1 MALALVAGGCAGSGK
16 GSGPSEAPLEPVSSQ
31 PLPWW
36 EEADWEGAEK
46 NSAVGPDLGIEW
58 FKDGRARILFH
69 DPMLTKTEGQ
79 DGRWEFL
86 LITQE
91 GASVTLSSHSDEPVE
106 QRVWAGAGEAHS
118 LVEEDETLT
127 LLLREKPWEGEL
139 YGVWARA
146 FHGEGTTQ
154 NTEAFYLVEGD
165 TITQEESSLPDFSQ
179 AAPKFRYL
187 QQETGKD
194 RVFLTLYWDDTFQLT
209 RRLEETG
216 ETGEFWGTWQDGNT
230 AITLWPDAQ
239 CCGPDAQF
247 RLEKTGG
254 LRVYDGD
261 GPASLPLKKG
271 DAFQKIG
278 DLLDLAPFDSAIVSQ
293 VVDGDRPALFLSREE
308 DAQLLDAFREMML
321 DAAELRNP
329 RWTDIDTSLPNLQF
343 DLNING
349 EDITM
354 VLCPSIVAGTE
365 DKYLL
370 VEKTSWMGR
379 VTYTYYQTQ
388 QGDDYFRMSA
398 LFDEAYE
405 KDPQVF
411 TAAMAAQTRALTAA
425 ISNLDWSEDFPLD
438 ENGIPQ
444 EYRYVLREQRAT
456 GYASRRN
463 TGKTYGAGSRTSQAK
478 TGVYYCTAGTVA
490 VRANEIP
497 YGTRM
502 YIRTPGGG
510 FIYGYAVANDTG
522 TGLVEGVIDVDL
534 FYDTYEESV
543 LNSVRW
549 VDIYILD

>member
-1 MALALVAGGCAGSGK
+1 MAGGCAGGGNTS
-16 GSGPSEAPLEPVSSQ
+16 SASEAPPEPVSSR
-31 PLPWW
+31 PLSWW
-36 EEADWEGAEK
+36 EEADWNGSGK
-46 NSAVGPDLGIEW
+46 VSAVGSELEVEW
-58 FKDGRARILFH
+58 FEDGRARILFR
-69 DPMLTKTEGQ
+69 DPMLTRTEGQ
-79 DGRWEFL
+79 DGRWEFTFL
-86 LITQE
+86 TQE
-91 GASVTLSSHSDEPVE
+91 GESATIASHSDEPVE
-106 QRVWAGAGEAHS
+106 LRTWEGAGEAHS

-127 LLLREKPWEGEL
+127 LLLRQKPWEGEL
-139 YGVWARA
+139 YGVRARA
-146 FHGEGTTQ
+146 LHGEGTTQ
-154 NTEAFYLVEGD
+154 NTEAFYRIEGD
-165 TITQEESSLPDFSQ
+165 TVTQEESTRPDFSEAQ
-179 AAPKFRYL
+179 PQFRYL
-187 QQETGKD
+187 QLDTGKD
-194 RVFLTLYWDDTFQLT
+194 RIFLTLYWDDTFLLT

-216 ETGEFWGTWQDGNT
+216 ETGEVWGRWQDGNT

-239 CCGPDAQF
+239 CCGPEAEF

-254 LRVYDGD
+254 LRVYDGS

-278 DLLDLAPFDSAIVSQ
+278 KLLDLAPFDSAIVSQ
-293 VVDGDRPALFLSREE
+293 VMDGDRPALFLSREE
-308 DAQLLDAFREMML
+308 DPELLDAFREMML

-388 QGDDYFRMSA
+388 QGDDYFRMAA

-425 ISNLDWSEDFPLD
+425 ISNLDWSEEFPLD

-456 GYASRRN
+456 GYATRSGRQ
-463 TGKTYGAGSRTSQAK
+463 TWGAGSRTCQAK

-490 VRANEIP
+490 VRSNEIP

-522 TGLVEGVIDVDL
+522 TGLVEGIIDVDL